1 MPMINGRPIGNAF
14 RLCSIIS
21 CFSITWCFSTTAL
34 SQDQR
39 RRLALFQAWL
49 EAKPIYLFDEW
60 GSDQDPEFNAVITR
74 KSFRRLT
81 LRGKPLSLSPM
92 TIAISTLRTG
102 LSSSNRDVLMNS
114 GGVIDRSPS
123 I

>member
-39 RRLALFQAWL
+39 RRLALLQAWL

-60 GSDQDPEFNAVITR
+60 GSDQDPEFNAVLYQEILPAFNA
-74 KSFRRLT
+74 KGKT
-81 LRGKPLSLSPM
+81 L
-92 TIAISTLRTG
+92 IAITHDDRYFHIADRIIKLE
-102 LSSSNRDVLMNS
+102 S
-114 GGVIDRSPS
+114 GCIDE
-123 I
+123 